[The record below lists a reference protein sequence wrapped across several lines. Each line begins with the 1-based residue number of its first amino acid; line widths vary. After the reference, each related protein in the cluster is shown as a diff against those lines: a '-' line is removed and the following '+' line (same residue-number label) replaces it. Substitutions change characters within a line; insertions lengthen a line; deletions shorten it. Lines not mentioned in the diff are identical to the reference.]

1 MLFSILKSIGL
12 LAYTAIV
19 LFLMLIG
26 LLFSWV
32 SESPGNGYYIT
43 YVVGAFLLAGGSFGM
58 CKNSDGPCHF
68 LCNFME
74 QPRNHI
80 ILLISLYFTACIFT
94 TIALTG
100 LNSSDAELNS
110 GFLYVLFHGYPVLEY
125 SALKWSGAIAALF
138 GTGLA
143 WAVGWGIGKVV
154 AEMVD

>member
-19 LFLMLIG
+19 LFFMLIG

-43 YVVGAFLLAGGSFGM
+43 FLIGAFFLAGGSFGI

-68 LCNFME
+68 LCNSME

-80 ILLISLYFTACIFT
+80 VLLISLYLTACAFT
-94 TIALTG
+94 TIVLTG
-100 LNSSDAELNS
+100 MDYQMRN
-110 GFLYVLFHGYPVLEY
+110 
-125 SALKWSGAIAALF
+125 
-138 GTGLA
+138 
-143 WAVGWGIGKVV
+143 
-154 AEMVD
+154 